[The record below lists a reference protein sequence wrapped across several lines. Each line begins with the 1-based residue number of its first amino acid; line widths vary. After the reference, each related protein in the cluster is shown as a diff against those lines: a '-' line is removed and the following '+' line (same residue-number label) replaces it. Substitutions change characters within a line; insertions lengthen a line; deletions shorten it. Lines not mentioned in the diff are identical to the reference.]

1 MVVTVKD
8 EWKRRSG
15 GTVVRARIQ
24 YLSDAQKEY
33 VHEQTL
39 RVLEEVG
46 VAYNTP
52 VAIDLLEEAG
62 AQVDRDKLT
71 AKLPR
76 ELLQR
81 CLETVPDSVLLA
93 ARDGRNDRVVRIGGP
108 PVFTTDGT
116 ATYVL
121 DDLTGERHEGTA
133 EDLRAAMR
141 LFDALP
147 DVDYVWPSV
156 YPRDC
161 DPLTAGLEMSSI
173 SLMACSKHV
182 QDEVRTPD
190 LVPPLVDILEALAG
204 APLKERPIYSVVNCT
219 IAPLMHDGP
228 MTEASIALA
237 RAGVP
242 IFILPMV
249 LMGTTGPMTVLGTCI
264 LNMAETLSAVV
275 LLQLASP
282 GCALVAGI
290 GSAAAE
296 MRSGLYLCATPEV
309 ALINLLC
316 GEMGHFYGLPTQG
329 SAIGSDAKAVD
340 FQAGVEAGMTG
351 VLEALG
357 ELDCI
362 IAVGL
367 LDGAQ
372 VLSYA
377 KTVVDAETVAM
388 VRRLLRGD
396 EIDDGTAL
404 LDEISS
410 IGIGGH
416 FLAAKSTRRFFRQGE
431 LWQSSLLR
439 RGPFENYIG
448 RSLLEDAV
456 AKARDLITTHEVP
469 PVSDEVARHVADTIA
484 AFGAAKGAARSA

>member
-1 MVVTVKD
+1 MV
-8 EWKRRSG
+8 RP
-15 GTVVRARIQ
+15 RIQ
-24 YLSDAQKEY
+24 YLSDSEREY
-33 VHEQTL
+33 VHEQTM

-52 VAIDLLEEAG
+52 LAIDLLAQAG
-62 AQVDRDKLT
+62 ASVDREKLT
-71 AKLPR
+71 AKIPR
-76 ELLQR
+76 ELVSR

-93 ARDGRNDRVVRIGGP
+93 ARDGRHDRVVRVGGP

-116 ATYVL
+116 ANYVL

-147 DVDYVWPSV
+147 EIDFVWPSV

-161 DPLTAGLEMSSI
+161 DPATAGLEMSSI

-190 LVPPLVDILEALAG
+190 LVPPLLEIITAIAG
-204 APLKERPIYSVVNCT
+204 APVKERPVYSVINCT

-228 MTEASIALA
+228 MTEASVALA

-249 LMGTTGPMTVLGTCI
+249 LMGTTGPMTVLGTGI
-264 LNMAETLSAVV
+264 LNMAEALSAVV
-275 LLQLASP
+275 LFQLASP
-282 GCALVAGI
+282 GCPLTVGV

-296 MRSGLYLCATPEV
+296 MRSGLYLCGTPEV

-329 SAIGSDAKAVD
+329 SAIGSDAKAVN

-351 VLEALG
+351 VLEVLG
-357 ELDCI
+357 ALDCI
-362 IAVGL
+362 IAFGL

-372 VLSYA
+372 MLSYA
-377 KTVVDAETVAM
+377 KTVIDAETVAM
-388 VRRLLRGD
+388 IKRLLRGD
-396 EIDDGTAL
+396 ELNESTAL
-404 LDEISS
+404 LDEIASV
-410 IGIGGH
+410 GIGGH
-416 FLAAKSTRRFFRQGE
+416 FLAAKSTRRLYRGGE
-431 LWQSSLLR
+431 LWQSSLFQ
-439 RGPFENYIG
+439 RGPFENYVG
-448 RSLLEDAV
+448 RSLLEEAV
-456 AKARDLITTHEVP
+456 EKARDLIATHEVP
-469 PVSDEVARHVADTIA
+469 PVGDEVARHVADTIA
-484 AFGAAKGAARSA
+484 AYAAARRA

>member
-1 MVVTVKD
+1 
-8 EWKRRSG
+8 
-15 GTVVRARIQ
+15 VVRARIQ

-33 VHEQTL
+33 VHEQTM

-52 VAIDLLEEAG
+52 MAIDLLEEAG
-62 AQVDRDKLT
+62 AVVDREKLT
-71 AKLPR
+71 ARIPR
-76 ELLQR
+76 GLVQR
-81 CLETVPDSVLLA
+81 CLETAPDNVLLA
-93 ARDGRNDRVVRIGGP
+93 ARMAEHDRVVRVGGE

-116 ATYVL
+116 ATYII

-133 EDLRAAMR
+133 EDLRIAMR

-147 DVDYVWPSV
+147 EIDFVWPSV
-156 YPRDC
+156 HPRDC
-161 DPLTAGLEMSSI
+161 DPLTVGLECSSI
-173 SLMACSKHV
+173 SLLACSKHV
-182 QDEVRTPD
+182 QDEVLTPD
-190 LVPPLVDILEALAG
+190 LVPPLLEILDAVAG
-204 APLKERPIYSVVNCT
+204 APVRERPIYSVINCT
-219 IAPLMHDGP
+219 IAPLVHDGP
-228 MTEASIALA
+228 MTEAGIALA

-264 LNMAETLSAVV
+264 LNMAEALSAVV
-275 LLQLASP
+275 LYQLASP
-282 GCALVAGI
+282 GCPLVAGI

-329 SAIGSDAKAVD
+329 SAIGADAKAVNV
-340 FQAGVEAGMTG
+340 QAGVEAGMTG
-351 VLEALG
+351 ALEALG
-357 ELDCI
+357 ALDCI
-362 IAVGL
+362 IAFGL

-388 VRRLLRGD
+388 IKRLLRGD
-396 EIDDGTAL
+396 AVDDSSAL
-404 LDEISS
+404 FDEIAQ

-416 FLAAKSTRRFFRQGE
+416 YLAAKSTRRFHREGE
-431 LWQSSLLR
+431 LWEPSLFQ

-448 RSLLEDAV
+448 RPLLEEAV
-456 AKARDLITTHEVP
+456 EKARDLIATHEVP
-469 PVSDEVARHVADTIA
+469 PVGDEVARHVADTIA
-484 AFGAAKGAARSA
+484 AYAAARRA

>member
-1 MVVTVKD
+1 M
-8 EWKRRSG
+8 
-15 GTVVRARIQ
+15 VRAKIQ
-24 YLSDAQKEY
+24 YLSDSEKEY
-33 VHEQTL
+33 VHEQTM

-52 VAIDLLEEAG
+52 LAIDLLAQAG
-62 AQVDRDKLT
+62 APVDRESLT
-71 AKLPR
+71 ARIPR
-76 ELLQR
+76 ELVEQ
-81 CLETVPDSVLLA
+81 CLKTVPDSVLLA
-93 ARDGRNDRVVRIGGP
+93 ARDARHDRVVRVGGP
-108 PVFTTDGT
+108 AVFTTDGT

-147 DVDYVWPSV
+147 EIDFVWPSV

-161 DPLTAGLEMSSI
+161 DPATAGLDMSSI
-173 SLMACSKHV
+173 SLLACSKHV

-190 LVPPLVDILEALAG
+190 LVAPLLEIIETIAG
-204 APLKERPIYSVVNCT
+204 APVRERPIYSVINCT

-242 IFILPMV
+242 LFILPMV

-264 LNMAETLSAVV
+264 LNMAEALSAVV
-275 LLQLASP
+275 LFQLASP
-282 GCALVAGI
+282 GCPLVAGI

-329 SAIGSDAKAVD
+329 SAIGSDAKAVNV
-340 FQAGVEAGMTG
+340 QAGVEAGMTG
-351 VLEALG
+351 VLEVLG

-362 IAVGL
+362 IAFGL

-377 KTVVDAETVAM
+377 KTVIDAETVAM
-388 VRRLLRGD
+388 IKRLTRGD
-396 EIDDGTAL
+396 RIDESTAL
-404 LDEISS
+404 LGEIATV
-410 IGIGGH
+410 GVGGH
-416 FLAAKSTRRFFRQGE
+416 YLAAKSTRRYHREGE
-431 LWQSSLLR
+431 LWQPSLFQ
-439 RGPFENYIG
+439 RGPFENYLG
-448 RSLLEDAV
+448 RSLLEEAV
-456 AKARDLITTHEVP
+456 EKARDLIATHEVP
-469 PVSDEVARHVADTIA
+469 PVGDEVARHVADTIA
-484 AFGAAKGAARSA
+484 AYAAAKRA

>member
-1 MVVTVKD
+1 
-8 EWKRRSG
+8 
-15 GTVVRARIQ
+15 VVRARIE
-24 YLSDAQKEY
+24 YLGDAQKDY
-33 VHEQTL
+33 VHEQTM

-52 VAIDLLEEAG
+52 MAIDLLEEAG
-62 AQVDRDKLT
+62 AQVDRDALT

-76 ELLQR
+76 ELVQR
-81 CLETVPDSVLLA
+81 CLETVPDTVVLA
-93 ARDGRNDRVVRIGGP
+93 ARDPANDRVLCIGGP
-108 PVFTTDGT
+108 PLFTTDGT

-121 DDLTGERHEGTA
+121 DDLTGERREGTA
-133 EDLRAAMR
+133 DDLRVALR

-147 DVDYVWPSV
+147 EIDFVWPSV
-156 YPRDC
+156 HPRDL
-161 DPLTAGLEMSSI
+161 DPLTVGLECSCI
-173 SLMACSKHV
+173 SLLACSKHV
-182 QDEVRTPD
+182 QDEVLTPD
-190 LVPPLVDILEALAG
+190 IVPPLLEILEAIAG
-204 APLKERPIYSVVNCT
+204 APVRERPIYSVINCT

-228 MTEASIALA
+228 MTEAGIALA

-264 LNMAETLSAVV
+264 LNMAEALSAVV
-275 LLQLASP
+275 LYQLASP
-282 GCALVAGI
+282 GCPLVAGI

-329 SAIGSDAKAVD
+329 SAIGSDAKAVNV
-340 FQAGVEAGMTG
+340 QAGVEAGVTG

-357 ELDCI
+357 ALDCV
-362 IAVGL
+362 IAFGL

-372 VLSYA
+372 VLSYG

-388 VRRLLRGD
+388 IKRLLRGD
-396 EIDDGTAL
+396 AVDESTAL
-404 LDEISS
+404 FDEIAA

-416 FLAAKSTRRFFRQGE
+416 YLAAKSTRRFHRDGE
-431 LWQSSLLR
+431 LWEPSLFQ

-448 RSLLEDAV
+448 RPLLEAAV
-456 AKARDLITTHEVP
+456 EKARDLIATHTVA
-469 PVSDEVARHVADTIA
+469 PVSEDVARHVEETLA
-484 AFGAAKGAARSA
+484 AFARTKGAARRV